1 MTSLDDEPATVLS
14 PPLSP
19 ATRAAKAVRVRGAR
33 GVEWSTLLEPAMWLA
48 AAALILT
55 VTTIS
60 FADWNRQTTIRA
72 AAAAAAPTAASDAMW
87 LESEIDKQRLVPYI
101 LANDPDVLAALSPAH
116 EGAAGLALAR
126 AALNRKLAMLCDGTT
141 AGVIFVLDANGMSVA
156 ASNWNTKDSFVG
168 VDYSFRPY
176 YKLAR
181 QNGADEYFAS
191 GIVSHL
197 PGLFISHRIMAGGKF
212 VGVVVVKVQFGD
224 LEARWSQMNSQVMV
238 AQRYGIVLVTDV
250 PDWRFQTLTKLPE
263 ALRDEVR
270 RSGQFGNAALTSLV
284 CTPLGGGAVRLNG
297 VAEVPVKAAI
307 PTTDW
312 TLFLLLPIGP
322 ALTTATQM
330 ADGMAL
336 LVTALVIGVALMFRG
351 WIKSYTAIA
360 AHNEEIRRQA
370 VTDPLTQ
377 LPNRRAFAASLDRYW
392 RSCARSRTPLAAAM
406 IDVDHFKAYNDFYG
420 HQAGDECLRLIA
432 QVLRETATRPEDMAA
447 RYGGEEFVLLLP
459 GTDIAG
465 ALVVV
470 EALRHRLRRLGIGHV
485 TSPNGAIVTVS
496 VGLASVV
503 PCEESGAAVLI
514 AKADKALY
522 QAKNNG
528 RDEAVCAT

>member
-19 ATRAAKAVRVRGAR
+19 AKRTKAARVRGVDWAAF
-33 GVEWSTLLEPAMWLA
+33 VEPAMWLA
-48 AAALILT
+48 AAGLILI

-60 FADWNRQTTIRA
+60 FGDWNRLTTIRN

-87 LESEIDKQRLVPYI
+87 TESEIDKQRLVPYI
-101 LANDPDVLAALSPAH
+101 LANDPDVLAALSPTGG
-116 EGAAGLALAR
+116 GAAALAMAR
-126 AALNRKLAMLCDGTT
+126 AALNRKLGMLCDGTT
-141 AGVIFVLDANGMSVA
+141 AGVIFVLDASGLSIA

-181 QNGADEYFAS
+181 QNGADEYFAD
-191 GIVSHL
+191 GVVSHR

-212 VGVVVVKVQFGD
+212 VGVVVVKVQFD
-224 LEARWSQMNSQVMV
+224 ALEARWSQLNSQVLV
-238 AQRYGIVLVTDV
+238 AQRNGIVLVTDV
-250 PDWRFQTLTKLPE
+250 PDWRFQTLTKLP
-263 ALRDEVR
+263 LDVRDRVW
-270 RSGQFGNAALTSLV
+270 RSGQYGNAPLTSLDSV
-284 CTPLGGGAVRLNG
+284 PIGGGAVQLNG
-297 VAEVPVKAAI
+297 VDEVPIRAAI

-312 TLFLLLPIGP
+312 TLFLMVPIGP
-322 ALTTATQM
+322 ALATATQM

-336 LVTALVIGVALMFRG
+336 LVTALVIGGALVLRG
-351 WIKSYTAIA
+351 WIRTYTAIA

-377 LPNRRAFAASLDRYW
+377 LPNRRAFAASLDRHW

-432 QVLRETATRPEDMAA
+432 QVLRETATRPDDMAA

-470 EALRHRLRRLGIGHV
+470 EALRHRLRRMGIGHV

-503 PCEESGAAVLI
+503 PSDESGAAVLI

-522 QAKNNG
+522 QAKNAG
-528 RDEAVCAT
+528 RDEAVCAS